1 MAIVVI
7 FTNFKIRAGMIKKLI
22 FLFLL
27 SLFTSVLFAQETKE
41 ELQRKQQ
48 DLLKE
53 IRDLNKTLKTI
64 RNSKNKSLANY
75 NLVKRK
81 IAAREELIQNINKD
95 MRILDNNISINT
107 QEISKLKKQLD
118 TLKQGYAKSLAF
130 AFKNRSSYDYLNFI
144 FSAATFNDAVKR
156 ITYLRSYRQYREQ
169 QVDNIEKTQELISQK
184 IASLNNSKN
193 EKNLALQDQNKQ
205 LTDLEEDK
213 KEQNNEVNKL
223 KSQEKDLASQ
233 IKKREKDRR
242 EAQGAIS
249 AIIRREL
256 AEARKKAEAVARAKR
271 AAEEEKKRKLAEQR
285 RLEKLQQQKE
295 QQSVANNANN
305 TNTNTEK
312 PSSVTPADDEPITG
326 VATGTP
332 KTDRVY
338 SDLEGTNE
346 ERSQSINFEAGRGK
360 LPWPVSSGIPT
371 IHFGTY
377 TIPGTQLKGQSQG
390 VYISVPIGATV
401 KAVADGEVRSVY
413 DLGGEQA
420 VTIRH
425 GKYFT
430 TYSHL
435 SSANVKMGQQVVPS
449 TVVGQAAANDSGEG
463 EVLFMVTNERGV
475 FLNPEQWLR
484 RK

>member
-1 MAIVVI
+1 ML
-7 FTNFKIRAGMIKKLI
+7 KKI
-22 FLFLL
+22 FLLFLF
-27 SLFTSVLFAQETKE
+27 SLFSAVLFAQETKE
-41 ELQRKQQ
+41 ELQQKQQ
-48 DLLKE
+48 DLMKE
-53 IRDLNKTLKTI
+53 IRELNQSLKTI

-81 IAAREELIQNINKD
+81 IAAREELISSINKD
-95 MRILDNNISINT
+95 MRILDNNINVNTAEINR
-107 QEISKLKKQLD
+107 LKIELD

-144 FSAATFNDAVKR
+144 FSSATFNDAVKR
-156 ITYLRSYRQYREQ
+156 VTYLRSYRQYREQ
-169 QVDNIEKTQELISQK
+169 QVDNIEKTQNLISQK

-193 EKNLALQDQNKQ
+193 EKNIALRDQNKQ

-213 KEQNNEVNKL
+213 KEQNSEVNKL
-223 KSQEKDLASQ
+223 KGQEKDLASQ
-233 IKKREKDRR
+233 IKKRENDRR
-242 EAQGAIS
+242 QMQSAIS

-256 AEARKKAEAVARAKR
+256 AEARKRAEALARQRK
-271 AAEEEKKRKLAEQR
+271 AAEDEKRKRLAEQR

-295 QQSVANNANN
+295 QQNQANNN
-305 TNTNTEK
+305 TVTDK
-312 PSSVTPADDEPITG
+312 PAALPPAEEEPVAG
-326 VATGTP
+326 VATGRP
-332 KTDRVY
+332 KTDRAF

-346 ERSQSINFEAGRGK
+346 ERSQSINFETGKGK

-371 IHFGTY
+371 IRFGTY

-390 VYISVPIGATV
+390 IYISVPTGATV

-435 SSANVKMGQQVVPS
+435 SSASVSTGQQVGPS
-449 TVVGQAAANDSGEG
+449 TTVGQAAANDSGEG
-463 EVLFMVTNERGV
+463 EVLFMVTNEKGV
-475 FLNPEQWLR
+475 FLNPEQWLK

>member
-1 MAIVVI
+1 MLKKI
-7 FTNFKIRAGMIKKLI
+7 F

-48 DLLKE
+48 DLIKE
-53 IRDLNKTLKTI
+53 IRDLNQTLKTI
-64 RNSKNKSLANY
+64 RSSKNKSLANY

-95 MRILDNNISINT
+95 MRILDNNIAANTLEIN
-107 QEISKLKKQLD
+107 KLKIQLD
-118 TLKQGYAKSLAF
+118 TLKQEYAKSLAF

-184 IASLNNSKN
+184 IASLNNSRN
-193 EKNLALQDQNKQ
+193 EKNMALRDQNKQ
-205 LTDLEEDK
+205 LTDLEEDR
-213 KEQNNEVNKL
+213 KEQNSEVNKL
-223 KSQEKDLASQ
+223 KTQEKDLATQ
-233 IKKREKDRR
+233 IKKRENDRR
-242 EAQGAIS
+242 QMQSAIS

-256 AEARKKAEAVARAKR
+256 AEARKRAEALARQKK
-271 AAEEEKKRKLAEQR
+271 AAEEERRKKLAEQR

-295 QQSVANNANN
+295 QQSLANNNNN
-305 TNTNTEK
+305 TTNTDK
-312 PSSVTPADDEPITG
+312 PVAATAIPEEDEPLTG
-326 VATGTP
+326 AASTRT
-332 KTDRVY
+332 KTDRVF
-338 SDLEGTNE
+338 SDLEGSNE
-346 ERSQSINFEAGRGK
+346 ERSQSINFEAGKGK
-360 LPWPVSSGIPT
+360 LSWPVSSGVPT

-377 TIPGTQLKGQSQG
+377 TIPGTQLKGQSSG
-390 VYISVPIGATV
+390 LYISVPVGAAV
-401 KAVADGEVRSVY
+401 KAVADGDVSSVF
-413 DLGGEQA
+413 DLGGQQV
-420 VTIRH
+420 VTVRH

-430 TYSHL
+430 SYSNL
-435 SSANVKMGQQVVPS
+435 SSVNVNMGQKVSPS
-449 TVVGQAAANDSGEG
+449 TVVGQAASNDTGEG
-463 EVLFMVTNERGV
+463 ELLFMVTNERGV

>member
-1 MAIVVI
+1 M
-7 FTNFKIRAGMIKKLI
+7 NKKAI

-27 SLFTSVLFAQETKE
+27 SLFTSALFAQDSKE
-41 ELQRKQQ
+41 ELQHKQQ
-48 DLLKE
+48 DLLNE
-53 IRDLNKTLKTI
+53 IRDLNATLKNI
-64 RNSKNKSLANY
+64 RSSKNKSLANY

-95 MRILDNNISINT
+95 MRILDNNILSNT
-107 QEISKLKKQLD
+107 QEINSLKKQLD
-118 TLKQGYAKSLAF
+118 TLKQEYAKSLVF
-130 AFKNRSSYDYLNFI
+130 AFKNRSNYDYLNFI
-144 FSAATFNDAVKR
+144 FSSATFNDAVKR

-169 QVDNIEKTQELISQK
+169 QVDNIVKTQNLISQK
-184 IASLNNSKN
+184 IASLNNSKS
-193 EKNLALQDQNKQ
+193 EKNLALQDQSKQ

-213 KEQNNEVNKL
+213 KEQNSEVNKL

-242 EAQGAIS
+242 EMQNAIG

-256 AEARKKAEAVARAKR
+256 AEARKRAEAVARQKK
-271 AAEEEKKRKLAEQR
+271 AAEDDRKRKLAEQR
-285 RLEKLQQQKE
+285 RLEKLQQQKD
-295 QQSVANNANN
+295 QQSVANKNN
-305 TNTNTEK
+305 SNNNKTATDK
-312 PSSVTPADDEPITG
+312 PAPADATLADDEPITG
-326 VATGTP
+326 VATGKP
-332 KTDRVY
+332 KTDRAF
-338 SDLEGTNE
+338 SDLEGTSE
-346 ERSQSINFEAGRGK
+346 ERASSINFEAGRGR
-360 LPWPVSSGIPT
+360 LPWPVNSGITT

-390 VYISVPIGATV
+390 IYISVPVGAAV
-401 KAVADGEVRSVY
+401 RAVADGEVRSVY

-435 SSANVKMGQQVVPS
+435 SSANVSSGQQVSPS
-449 TVVGQAAANDSGEG
+449 TVVGQAAVNDSGEG
-463 EVLFMVTNERGV
+463 EVLFMVTNEKGV
-475 FLNPEQWLR
+475 FLNPEQWLK

>member
-1 MAIVVI
+1 
-7 FTNFKIRAGMIKKLI
+7 MIKKII
-22 FLFLL
+22 FLFLF
-27 SLFTSVLFAQETKE
+27 SSFTSVLFAQESKE

-53 IRDLNKTLKTI
+53 IRDLNQTLKNM
-64 RNSKNKSLANY
+64 RSSKSKSLANY

-95 MRILDNNISINT
+95 MRILDKNISINT
-107 QEISKLKKQLD
+107 QEINRLKKQLD
-118 TLKQGYAKSLAF
+118 TLKQQYAKSLVF
-130 AFKNRSSYDYLNFI
+130 AFKNRSNYDYLNFI

-169 QVDNIEKTQELISQK
+169 QVSNIEQTQSLISQK

-193 EKNLALQDQNKQ
+193 EKSLALQDQNKQ
-205 LTDLEEDK
+205 LTDLEEDR

-242 EAQGAIS
+242 EAQNAIT

-271 AAEEEKKRKLAEQR
+271 AAEEDRKRKLAEQR
-285 RLEKLQQQKE
+285 RLEKLQQQKD
-295 QQSVANNANN
+295 QQSTANNN
-305 TNTNTEK
+305 TPKSADET
-312 PSSVTPADDEPITG
+312 SVPADDEPNLGVVTG
-326 VATGTP
+326 RP
-332 KTDRVY
+332 KTDRAL
-338 SDLEGTNE
+338 SDLENTTE
-346 ERSQSINFEAGRGK
+346 ERSQSINFETGRGS
-360 LPWPVSSGIPT
+360 LPWPVNSGVPT

-377 TIPGTQLKGQSQG
+377 TIPGTQLKGQSEG
-390 VYISVPIGATV
+390 VYIAVPVGAAV
-401 KAVADGEVRSVY
+401 RAVADGEVSSVL

-420 VTIRH
+420 VTVRH

-430 TYSHL
+430 TYAHL
-435 SSANVKMGQQVVPS
+435 SSANVSRGKQVVPS

-475 FLNPEQWLR
+475 FLNPEQWLK